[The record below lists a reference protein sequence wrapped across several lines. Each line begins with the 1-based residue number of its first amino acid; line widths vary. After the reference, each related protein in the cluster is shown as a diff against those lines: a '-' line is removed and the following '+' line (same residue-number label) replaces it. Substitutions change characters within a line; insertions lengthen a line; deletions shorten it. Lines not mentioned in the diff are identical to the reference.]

1 MKCDNVRQVLTAVN
15 LSKKIEHC
23 ACSLCATNA
32 LRLCG
37 AQNVTA
43 LHYVGAYFGEK
54 PQAEIV
60 LRYQSVRD

>member
-1 MKCDNVRQVLTAVN
+1 M
-15 LSKKIEHC
+15 LS
-23 ACSLCATNA
+23 LFATNA